1 MRSATPPLAS
11 VFFQGSNYRFEF
23 EGASF
28 GDGLALSLA
37 WTLLAIVWV
46 WLLYKLWM
54 WALFGRAGSAVR
66 GSSEGGPG
74 SSPVLAYSL
83 LALLTCLTV
92 GTLIVFGFTFLLMVS
107 AGLRSLFLSVLEELF
122 GTHPIWARVWSWA
135 MALVVPAGVVAGIL
149 IFFYTYLGIF
159 QRSQRK
165 LTWGLMA
172 IRGLGLLALLLV
184 VAKPTWTGETQLVDP
199 GRVAIVLDNSE
210 SMAERDPSGQ
220 TRYARATDALQRLRK
235 TLEANQAG
243 GSLEVDVFDI
253 TGAPL
258 DKDKLPDE
266 PTVERTDLTLALSKT
281 SSGLRFKRLN
291 GVVLISDGMDN
302 TDRQDFKDFGRAF
315 GAPIYTAGFGDRRSP
330 DDLDLALKPVRQPP
344 ERVMINNDIKVE
356 VLVTKKGGQKAD
368 ATVVIKRGLD
378 ERLTEQQISLPEG
391 DAEQTVSLN
400 LKPAQAGTFEFTV
413 AVESAQPERNLANN
427 SWRFPL
433 RVDADAL
440 RVLYLE
446 GFLRYEYKFLKA
458 RLEEDPDLN
467 VAALVRR
474 TNPELTDTKGPKDL
488 LTREQLK
495 NFDVVILG
503 DMEATYLSAAEY
515 NALLA
520 WLEDKDKDRNAEHA
534 LLLLGGYRS
543 FGPDGFRATRLADA
557 LPVVFADQPPYQS
570 EDPFLLTLT
579 EEGRGHPIFEVSS
592 DRVKNAEIWNE
603 APRLAGCSLVA
614 RAKPGAEVLAV
625 NPGVVVN
632 GKPAIVAATQRY
644 GAGRVMVL
652 TVDTTWRWSRYSR
665 VLGKADTLYARFWSQ
680 ALRWLS
686 GRSASDKRPLLV
698 VNTDQPG
705 YEANK
710 RVKVTVVR
718 QPRPEVDLSKAT
730 LRVSYKKLKEATATE
745 LTVQAST
752 ANPDMFTATFD
763 PSAVRRFDVGGRYEV
778 TASLATEDGKSLGN
792 QSTEFVVHSS
802 SVEKTNTGTTT
813 DTLKALS
820 DSSGG
825 VYRDVANIEEIA
837 GQIPRK
843 ERRITQ
849 SRHLEFWNSPV
860 LFLFFI
866 GAVATEWFVRRRSH
880 LV

>member
-1 MRSATPPLAS
+1 MSVVIGALPLPLPAAFSASDWWKS
-11 VFFQGSNYRFEF
+11 VVAFCNGFHLEAVGQSW
-23 EGASF
+23 
-28 GDGLALSLA
+28 LSV
-37 WTLLAIVWV
+37 TLWIV
-46 WLLYKLWM
+46 
-54 WALFGRAGSAVR
+54 G
-66 GSSEGGPG
+66 
-74 SSPVLAYSL
+74 VLAGV
-83 LALLTCLTV
+83 A
-92 GTLIVFGFTFLLMVS
+92 I
-107 AGLRSLFLSVLEELF
+107 
-122 GTHPIWARVWSWA
+122 
-135 MALVVPAGVVAGIL
+135 LVA
-149 IFFYTYLGIF
+149 TYWGIF
-159 QRSQRK
+159 QRSERR
-165 LTWGLMA
+165 LTWVLMLL
-172 IRGLGLLALLLV
+172 RGAGLLALLLAL
-184 VAKPTWTGETQLVDP
+184 AKPTWTGETQLVDP
-199 GRVAIVLDNSE
+199 GRVAIVLDNSQ
-210 SMAERDPSGQ
+210 SMAEKDPSGP
-220 TRYARATDALQRLRK
+220 TRYARATEAVNRLRK
-235 TLEANQAG
+235 ALEANQAG
-243 GSLEVDVFDI
+243 GRLEVDVFDI
-253 TGAPL
+253 TGASL

-291 GVVLISDGMDN
+291 GVVLVSDGMDN
-302 TDRQDFKDFGRAF
+302 TDRQDFKEFGRTF
-315 GAPIYTAGFGDRRSP
+315 GAPIYTAGFGDQRSP
-330 DDLDLALKPVRQPP
+330 GDLDLAVQPVRQPP
-344 ERVMINNDIKVE
+344 ERVMVNNDIKVE
-356 VLVTKKGGQKAD
+356 VLVTKKGGPKTD

-378 ERLTEQQISLPEG
+378 ERLTEQKVALPEG

-400 LKPAQAGTFEFTV
+400 LKPTQAGTFEYTV
-413 AVESAQPERNLANN
+413 TVEGALPERNLANN

-474 TNPELTDTKGPKDL
+474 ANPEATDTKGPKDL

-495 NFDVVILG
+495 NFDVIILG

-515 NALLA
+515 NALLG
-520 WLEDKDKDRNAEHA
+520 WLEDKDKDRNTERA

-543 FGPDGFRATRLADA
+543 FGPDGFRTTRLAEA
-557 LPVVFADQPPYQS
+557 LPVVFADGPPYQS
-570 EDPFLLTLT
+570 EEPFQLTLT
-579 EEGRGHPIFEVSS
+579 EEGRGHPIFEVSG
-592 DRVKNAEIWNE
+592 DRVKNQEVWNE
-603 APRLAGCSLVA
+603 APKLAGCSLVA

-652 TVDTTWRWSRYSR
+652 TVDTTWRWSRYAR
-665 VLGKADTLYARFWSQ
+665 VLGRSDTLYARFWSQ

-686 GRSASDKRPLLV
+686 GRSLNDNRPLLV

-718 QPRPEVDLSKAT
+718 QPRPEVDLSKTT
-730 LRVSYKKLKEATATE
+730 LHVSYKKVREEKATE
-745 LTVQAST
+745 LPVQASS
-752 ANPDMFTATFD
+752 ADPDVFSATFD

-778 TASLATEDGKSLGN
+778 MATLKAEDGKILGDPK
-792 QSTEFVVHSS
+792 TEFVVHSS

-813 DTLKALS
+813 ETLKALS
-820 DSSGG
+820 DASGG
-825 VYRDVANIEEIA
+825 VYRDVGSIDEIA
-837 GQIPRK
+837 AQIPHK

-849 SRHLEFWNSPV
+849 SRHLDFWNSPV

>member
-1 MRSATPPLAS
+1 MSGSPLFGNLPVTPVA
-11 VFFQGSNYRFEF
+11 
-23 EGASF
+23 
-28 GDGLALSLA
+28 ALSLSDL
-37 WTLLAIVWV
+37 WKSVVSFCQGFHLESVGQSWLSITLWIVGVAVGVAI
-46 WLLYKLWM
+46 
-54 WALFGRAGSAVR
+54 
-66 GSSEGGPG
+66 
-74 SSPVLAYSL
+74 
-83 LALLTCLTV
+83 
-92 GTLIVFGFTFLLMVS
+92 
-107 AGLRSLFLSVLEELF
+107 
-122 GTHPIWARVWSWA
+122 
-135 MALVVPAGVVAGIL
+135 LVA
-149 IFFYTYLGIF
+149 TYWGIF
-159 QRSQRK
+159 QRSERR
-165 LTWGLMA
+165 LTWVLMLLRGAGLFA
-172 IRGLGLLALLLV
+172 LLLAL
-184 VAKPTWTGETQLVDP
+184 AKPTWTGETQLVDP

-210 SMAERDPSGQ
+210 SMAEMDGSGQ
-220 TRYARATDALQRLRK
+220 TRYARATEALQRLRK
-235 TLEANQAG
+235 ALEATQGG

-258 DKDKLPDE
+258 DKNKLPEE

-302 TDRQDFKDFGRAF
+302 TDRQDFREFGRAF
-315 GAPIYTAGFGDRRSP
+315 GAPIYTAGFGEHLSP
-330 DDLDLALKPVRQPP
+330 ADLDLALKPVRQPP
-344 ERVMINNDIKVE
+344 ERVMLNNDIKVE
-356 VLVTKKGGQKAD
+356 VLVTKKGAPRTE

-378 ERLTEQQISLPEG
+378 ERITEQKIALPEG

-400 LKPAQAGTFEFTV
+400 LKPTQAGAFEYTV
-413 AVESAQPERNLANN
+413 TVESAQPERNLANN

-440 RVLYLE
+440 RILYLE

-474 TNPELTDTKGPKDL
+474 VNPEQTDTKNPTDL
-488 LTREQLK
+488 LTRDELK
-495 NFDVVILG
+495 KFDVVILG

-520 WLEDKDKDRNAEHA
+520 WLEDKDKERNTEHA

-543 FGPDGFRATRLADA
+543 FGPDGFRTTRLADA

-570 EDPFLLTLT
+570 EEPFLLKLT
-579 EEGRGHPIFEVSS
+579 EEGRGHPIFEVSG
-592 DRVKNAEIWNE
+592 DRVKNEEIWNE
-603 APRLAGCSLVA
+603 APPLAGCSLVA
-614 RAKPGAEVLAV
+614 KAKQGAEVLAI
-625 NPGVVVN
+625 NPKVKVN

-652 TVDTTWRWSRYSR
+652 TVDTTWKWSRYAR
-665 VLGKADTLYARFWSQ
+665 VLGKSDTLYSRFWSQ

-686 GRSASDKRPLLV
+686 GRSTSDKRPLLV
-698 VNTDQPG
+698 VNTNQPG
-705 YEANK
+705 YESNK

-730 LRVSYKKLKEATATE
+730 LHVSYKKLKEAKATE
-745 LTVQAST
+745 LTMQAST
-752 ANPDMFTATFD
+752 ANPDIFTATFD

-802 SVEKTNTGTTT
+802 SVERTNTGTTT

-849 SRHLEFWNSPV
+849 SRHLEFWNSPL